1 MRTMEPTKAVKAKL
15 TNTVILAASH
25 IAPSG
30 FVDGTWSRLMKLKL
44 QRAVPTHGARV
55 RPTFID
61 GVSGAA

>member
-30 FVDGTWSRLMKLKL
+30 FVDGTWAGWM
-44 QRAVPTHGARV
+44 ARQCH
-55 RPTFID
+55 R
-61 GVSGAA
+61 